1 MTYTLEISEKYTAKF
16 VFFLEFVARIGKP
29 CKKTTFV
36 HRDQIYA
43 GRHKKITTAFETTAC
58 LDQTLQ
64 EYIYVIILIEGTKFS
79 YKVIQKKIKKYIQG
93 ETYKR
98 C

>member
-1 MTYTLEISEKYTAKF
+1 MTYTLGISEKYTAKF

-79 YKVIQKKIKKYIQG
+79 YKVIQKK
-93 ETYKR
+93 
-98 C
+98 